1 MCTKGSKG
9 TAFADFALGAGQTFL
24 GWNQEREE
32 TNLENR
38 NRLLAYETARQN
50 YHTDY
55 RDSVVGWKNT
65 NLDDSIEVDNKY
77 KESLGKLAESKLKV
91 WDTIKQGTIAEQ
103 EAFAAMMSVGGGEQ
117 TGRRSG
123 QTTSRRE
130 AVMSYGQAMNKIAI
144 TKSSTRDNA
153 ALFSSQV
160 RDAFAG
166 LAHAKDIKSG
176 TSRPTYGPADRFE
189 GFVDR
194 PNPWTFAINRAIP
207 TLGSFRKYD
216 KLKAP
221 ESAAETTDYS
231 FNTTESPWLSP
242 TYDIGDTGTQFNVPW
257 EESSEMSSVP
267 FISEDRINNSFRA
280 DADKSLGSSFNIPFV
295 P

>member
-1 MCTKGSKG
+1 MIDLGLNLGKGLFGFHQETKK
-9 TAFADFALGAGQTFL
+9 AD
-24 GWNQEREE
+24 RI
-32 TNLENR
+32 NR
-38 NRLLAYETARQN
+38 ARLIKYKIYEHK
-50 YHTDY
+50 YHRDYTD
-55 RDSVVGWKNT
+55 RVIGWKNT
-65 NLDDSIEVDNKY
+65 NLDDAIEVDNKY
-77 KESLGKLAESKLKV
+77 KESLGQLAESKLKV
-91 WDTIKQGTIAEQ
+91 WQSIKQGTVAEQ

-117 TGRRSG
+117 TGARSG
-123 QTTSRRE
+123 SSTSRRE
-130 AVMSYGQAMNKIAI
+130 AVMAYGQAMNKIAI
-144 TKSSTRDNA
+144 AKSSTRDNE
-153 ALFSSQV
+153 ALFSSNV

-194 PNPWTFAINRAIP
+194 PDPWTFAIDQAIP

-231 FNTTESPWLSP
+231 FNSTESLFGSN
-242 TYDIGDTGTQFNVPW
+242 YDMGDTGTQFNVPW
-257 EESSEMSSVP
+257 KESSEMSSVP
-267 FISEDRINNSFRA
+267 FISEDLIGHSLRA

>member
-1 MCTKGSKG
+1 MCVKGAKGS
-9 TAFADFALGAGQTFL
+9 AMADFGLNLGTGLFRFH
-24 GWNQEREE
+24 QETKKADRI
-32 TNLENR
+32 NR
-38 NRLLAYETARQN
+38 ARLAEYKIYEHN
-50 YHTDY
+50 YHRDYTD
-55 RDSVVGWKNT
+55 RVIGWKNT

-91 WDTIKQGTIAEQ
+91 WQTIKQGTIAEQ

-117 TGRRSG
+117 TGARSG
-123 QTTSRRE
+123 SSTSRRQ
-130 AVMSYGQAMNKIAI
+130 AVMAYGQAMNKIAI
-144 TKSSTRDNA
+144 AKSSSRDNA
-153 ALFSSQV
+153 ALFSSNV

-221 ESAAETTDYS
+221 ESAADTTDYS
-231 FNTTESPWLSP
+231 FNSTESPWLSP
-242 TYDIGDTGTQFNVPW
+242 TYDMGDTGTQFNVPW
-257 EESSEMSSVP
+257 KESSEMSSVP

-280 DADKSLGSSFNIPFV
+280 DADKSLGSNFNIPFV